1 MAKAIIITGGNVGD
15 VKDTLRRAQQEI
27 NRQLGII
34 LRCSHS
40 YESKAW
46 GFTSSENFY
55 NQAIILDT
63 DYSPEELLEKV
74 LEIEVL
80 LGRDREEE
88 ARIKAMTGERF
99 APRKIDIDILFYDD
113 LVIDTP
119 TLTIPHPLIQDRDFV
134 LRPLN
139 EIMPEKIHP
148 VLRKTI
154 HTLFEE
160 FARLY
165 IIFNLFC
172 HFSKLF
178 YSLISLERILPR
190 PLD

>member
-1 MAKAIIITGGNVGD
+1 MAKAIIITGGNIGD

-27 NRQLGII
+27 NRQMGII

-63 DYSPEELLEKV
+63 DLSPEELLDKA
-74 LEIEVL
+74 LEIEL
-80 LGRDREEE
+80 QLGRNREEE
-88 ARIKAMTGERF
+88 ARIKAATGEPF
-99 APRKIDIDILFYDD
+99 APRAIDIDILFYDD
-113 LVIDTP
+113 EVVDTER
-119 TLTIPHPLIQDRDFV
+119 LKIPHPLIQDRDFV

-139 EIMPEKIHP
+139 EIAPDKIHP
-148 VLRKTI
+148 TLRKTI

-160 FARLY
+160 MEA
-165 IIFNLFC
+165 
-172 HFSKLF
+172 K
-178 YSLISLERILPR
+178 EK
-190 PLD
+190 

>member
-1 MAKAIIITGGNVGD
+1 MAKAIIITGGNIGD

-27 NRQLGII
+27 NKNLGII

-63 DYSPEELLEKV
+63 DFSPEELLEKV
-74 LEIEVL
+74 LEIEQK

-88 ARIKAMTGERF
+88 ARIKAQTGERF

-113 LVIDTP
+113 EVIDTP
-119 TLTIPHPLIQDRDFV
+119 TLKIPHPLIQDRDFV

-139 EIMPEKIHP
+139 EIAPDKIHP
-148 VLRKTI
+148 ILRKTI

-160 FARLY
+160 MGDNGR
-165 IIFNLFC
+165 
-172 HFSKLF
+172 S
-178 YSLISLERILPR
+178 E
-190 PLD
+190 

>member
-15 VKDTLRRAQQEI
+15 VKDTLRRAQQAI
-27 NRQLGII
+27 NQELGII
-34 LRCSHS
+34 LRCSHN

-46 GFTSSENFY
+46 GFTSAENFY

-63 DYSPEELLEKV
+63 DFTPEELLEKV
-74 LEIEVL
+74 LEIEL
-80 LGRDREEE
+80 KLGRNREEE
-88 ARIKAMTGERF
+88 AAIKAQTGERF

-113 LVIDTP
+113 EVIDTP
-119 TLTIPHPLIQDRDFV
+119 RLTVPHPLIQDRDFV

-139 EIMPEKIHP
+139 EIAPDKVHP

-160 FARLY
+160 MEA
-165 IIFNLFC
+165 
-172 HFSKLF
+172 KG
-178 YSLISLERILPR
+178 EA
-190 PLD
+190 

>member
-1 MAKAIIITGGNVGD
+1 MAKAVIITGGNVGD

-27 NRQLGII
+27 NRELGII

-46 GFTSSENFY
+46 GFTSAENFY

-63 DYSPEELLEKV
+63 DFSPEELLDKVMDIEKR
-74 LEIEVL
+74 

-88 ARIKAMTGERF
+88 ARIKAMTGEMF

-139 EIMPEKIHP
+139 EIMPDKIHP

-160 FARLY
+160 MEAKDL
-165 IIFNLFC
+165 
-172 HFSKLF
+172 
-178 YSLISLERILPR
+178 
-190 PLD
+190 

>member
-1 MAKAIIITGGNVGD
+1 MGD

-27 NRQLGII
+27 NKQLGII

-63 DYSPEELLEKV
+63 DFSPEELLDKV
-74 LEIEVL
+74 LDIEKQ

-88 ARIKAMTGERF
+88 ARIKAQTGERF
-99 APRKIDIDILFYDD
+99 APRKIDIDILFYEDEI
-113 LVIDTP
+113 IDTP
-119 TLTIPHPLIQDRDFV
+119 RLQIPHPLIQDRDFV

-139 EIMPEKIHP
+139 EIAPEKIHP

-160 FARLY
+160 M
-165 IIFNLFC
+165 
-172 HFSKLF
+172 
-178 YSLISLERILPR
+178 E
-190 PLD
+190 

>member
-1 MAKAIIITGGNVGD
+1 MAKAIIITGGNIGD

-27 NRQLGII
+27 NRQMGII

-63 DYSPEELLEKV
+63 DLSPEELLDKA
-74 LEIEVL
+74 LEIEL
-80 LGRDREEE
+80 QLGRNREEE
-88 ARIKAMTGERF
+88 ARIKAETGEPF
-99 APRKIDIDILFYDD
+99 APRAIDIDILFYDD
-113 LVIDTP
+113 EVVDTER
-119 TLTIPHPLIQDRDFV
+119 LKIPHPLIQDRDFV

-139 EIMPEKIHP
+139 EIAPDKIHP
-148 VLRKTI
+148 TLRKTI

-160 FARLY
+160 MEA
-165 IIFNLFC
+165 
-172 HFSKLF
+172 K
-178 YSLISLERILPR
+178 EK
-190 PLD
+190 

>member
-1 MAKAIIITGGNVGD
+1 MTGGNMGD
-15 VKDTLRRAQQEI
+15 IKDTLRRAQQEI
-27 NRQLGII
+27 NKNLGII

-46 GFTSSENFY
+46 GFTSAENFY

-63 DYSPEELLEKV
+63 DFTPEELLDQV
-74 LEIEVL
+74 LAIEQK

-88 ARIKAMTGERF
+88 ARVKAQTGERF
-99 APRKIDIDILFYDD
+99 APRVIDIDILFYDD
-113 LVIDTP
+113 VVMDTP
-119 TLTIPHPLIQDRDFV
+119 RLTIPHPLIQERDFV

-139 EIMPEKIHP
+139 EIAPDKIHP

-160 FARLY
+160 MEA
-165 IIFNLFC
+165 
-172 HFSKLF
+172 K
-178 YSLISLERILPR
+178 EA
-190 PLD
+190 

>member
-15 VKDTLRRAQQEI
+15 VKDTLRRAQQAI
-27 NRQLGII
+27 NQELGII

-63 DYSPEELLEKV
+63 DFAPEELLDKV
-74 LEIEVL
+74 LEIEQQ

-88 ARIKAMTGERF
+88 ARIKAQTGERF

-113 LVIDTP
+113 EVIDTP
-119 TLTIPHPLIQDRDFV
+119 RLTVPHPLIQDRDFV

-139 EIMPEKIHP
+139 EIAPDKVHP

-160 FARLY
+160 MEA
-165 IIFNLFC
+165 
-172 HFSKLF
+172 KG
-178 YSLISLERILPR
+178 EA
-190 PLD
+190 

>member
-1 MAKAIIITGGNVGD
+1 MAKAIIITGGNIGD

-27 NRQLGII
+27 NRQMGII

-63 DYSPEELLEKV
+63 DLTPEELLDKA
-74 LEIEVL
+74 LEIEL
-80 LGRDREEE
+80 QLGRDRQEE
-88 ARIKAMTGERF
+88 ARIKAATGERF
-99 APRKIDIDILFYDD
+99 APRAIDIDILFYDD
-113 LVIDTP
+113 VVIDTER
-119 TLTIPHPLIQDRDFV
+119 LKIPHPLIQDRDFV

-139 EIMPEKIHP
+139 EIAPDKIHP
-148 VLRKTI
+148 TLRKTI

-160 FARLY
+160 MEA
-165 IIFNLFC
+165 
-172 HFSKLF
+172 K
-178 YSLISLERILPR
+178 EK
-190 PLD
+190 

>member
-1 MAKAIIITGGNVGD
+1 MGD

-63 DYSPEELLEKV
+63 DYSPEELLKKV
-74 LEIEVL
+74 LEIEVQ

-113 LVIDTP
+113 LVMDTP
-119 TLTIPHPLIQDRDFV
+119 RLTIPHPLIQDRDFV

-160 FARLY
+160 MEAR
-165 IIFNLFC
+165 
-172 HFSKLF
+172 
-178 YSLISLERILPR
+178 EA
-190 PLD
+190 

>member
-1 MAKAIIITGGNVGD
+1 MAKAVIITGGNVGD

-55 NQAIILDT
+55 NQAIVLDT
-63 DYSPEELLEKV
+63 DFSPEELLDKV
-74 LEIEVL
+74 LEIERL

-88 ARIKAMTGERF
+88 ALIKAATGERF

-113 LVIDTP
+113 LVMDTP
-119 TLTIPHPLIQDRDFV
+119 RLTIPHPLIQDRDFV

-139 EIMPEKIHP
+139 EIMPDKIHP

-160 FARLY
+160 MEAKGL
-165 IIFNLFC
+165 
-172 HFSKLF
+172 
-178 YSLISLERILPR
+178 
-190 PLD
+190 

>member
-63 DYSPEELLEKV
+63 DLSPEELLDKV
-74 LEIEVL
+74 LDLEQQ
-80 LGRDREEE
+80 LGRDRQEE
-88 ARIKAMTGERF
+88 ARIKEETGERF

-113 LVIDTP
+113 LVMETP
-119 TLTIPHPLIQDRDFV
+119 RLTIPHPLIQDRDFV

-160 FARLY
+160 MEA
-165 IIFNLFC
+165 
-172 HFSKLF
+172 KG
-178 YSLISLERILPR
+178 EA
-190 PLD
+190 

>member
-46 GFTSSENFY
+46 GFSSSENFY

-63 DYSPEELLEKV
+63 DLSPEELLDKV
-74 LEIEVL
+74 MEIEKL
-80 LGRDREEE
+80 LGRDRQEE
-88 ARIKAMTGERF
+88 ARVKALSGERY
-99 APRKIDIDILFYDD
+99 APRVIDIDILFYDD
-113 LVIDTP
+113 EVIDTP

-139 EIMPEKIHP
+139 EIAPDKIHP
-148 VLRKTI
+148 TLRKTI

-160 FARLY
+160 MEA
-165 IIFNLFC
+165 
-172 HFSKLF
+172 KG
-178 YSLISLERILPR
+178 EE
-190 PLD
+190 

>member
-1 MAKAIIITGGNVGD
+1 MAKAIIITGGNTGD

-27 NRQLGII
+27 NRQMGII

-63 DYSPEELLEKV
+63 DLSPEELLDKA
-74 LEIEVL
+74 LEIEL
-80 LGRDREEE
+80 QLGRNREEE
-88 ARIKAMTGERF
+88 ARIKAATGEPF
-99 APRKIDIDILFYDD
+99 APRAIDIDILFYDD
-113 LVIDTP
+113 EVVDTDR
-119 TLTIPHPLIQDRDFV
+119 LKIPHPLIQDRDFV

-139 EIMPEKIHP
+139 EIVPDKIHP
-148 VLRKTI
+148 TLRKTI

-160 FARLY
+160 MEA
-165 IIFNLFC
+165 
-172 HFSKLF
+172 K
-178 YSLISLERILPR
+178 EK
-190 PLD
+190 

>member
-1 MAKAIIITGGNVGD
+1 MAKAVIITGGNVGD

-46 GFTSSENFY
+46 GFTSAENFY
-55 NQAIILDT
+55 NQAIVLDT
-63 DYSPEELLEKV
+63 DFSPEELLDKV
-74 LEIEVL
+74 LEIERL

-88 ARIKAMTGERF
+88 ALIKAATGERF

-113 LVIDTP
+113 LVMDTP
-119 TLTIPHPLIQDRDFV
+119 RLTIPHPLIQDRDFV

-139 EIMPEKIHP
+139 EIMPDKIHP

-160 FARLY
+160 MEAKGL
-165 IIFNLFC
+165 
-172 HFSKLF
+172 
-178 YSLISLERILPR
+178 
-190 PLD
+190 

>member
-15 VKDTLRRAQQEI
+15 VKDTLRRAQQAI
-27 NRQLGII
+27 NKELGII

-63 DYSPEELLEKV
+63 DFTPEELLDKV
-74 LEIEVL
+74 MEIEQQ
-80 LGRDREEE
+80 LGRNREEE
-88 ARIKAMTGERF
+88 AAIKAQTGERF
-99 APRKIDIDILFYDD
+99 APRKIDIDILFYEDE
-113 LVIDTP
+113 VIDTP
-119 TLTIPHPLIQDRDFV
+119 TLKIPHPLIQDRDFV

-139 EIMPEKIHP
+139 EIAPEKVHP
-148 VLRKTI
+148 TLRKTI

-160 FARLY
+160 MEAKGE
-165 IIFNLFC
+165 I
-172 HFSKLF
+172 
-178 YSLISLERILPR
+178 
-190 PLD
+190 

>member
-15 VKDTLRRAQQEI
+15 VKDTLRRAQQAI
-27 NRQLGII
+27 NQELGII

-63 DYSPEELLEKV
+63 DFAPEELLDKV
-74 LEIEVL
+74 LEIEQQ

-88 ARIKAMTGERF
+88 ARIKAQTGERF

-113 LVIDTP
+113 EVIDTP
-119 TLTIPHPLIQDRDFV
+119 RLTVPHPLIQDRDFV

-139 EIMPEKIHP
+139 EIVPDKVHP

-160 FARLY
+160 MEA
-165 IIFNLFC
+165 
-172 HFSKLF
+172 KG
-178 YSLISLERILPR
+178 EA
-190 PLD
+190 